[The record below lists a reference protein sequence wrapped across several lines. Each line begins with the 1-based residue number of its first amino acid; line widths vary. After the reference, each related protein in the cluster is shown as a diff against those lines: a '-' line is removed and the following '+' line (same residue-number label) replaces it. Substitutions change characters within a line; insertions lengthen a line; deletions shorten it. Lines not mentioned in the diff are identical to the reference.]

1 MKKLEKLNS
10 IAEQI
15 KQIDEDFE
23 TNRNLLEQLSE
34 DMEVETANLVRSSFE
49 DMAEEEIEE
58 FNESAKKTSKLT
70 RRIGQGFFNLFKVTF
85 TVQFAGVTL
94 IHFTIPKVDKDGN
107 IKQSR

>member
-10 IAEQI
+10 MVEQLRQLDDELEV
-15 KQIDEDFE
+15 KRSQI
-23 TNRNLLEQLSE
+23 EQLSD
-34 DMEVETANLVRSSFE
+34 DMEVETANLVRSSFD

-58 FNESAKKTSKLT
+58 FNKTAVATSKLT

-107 IKQSR
+107 VKQNR